1 MSGDDSS
8 SVLWHGHPE
17 RPSSAGRD
25 NPERP

>member
-8 SVLWHGHPE
+8 SVLWHGPTE
-17 RPSSAGRD
+17 RPSSAGRN